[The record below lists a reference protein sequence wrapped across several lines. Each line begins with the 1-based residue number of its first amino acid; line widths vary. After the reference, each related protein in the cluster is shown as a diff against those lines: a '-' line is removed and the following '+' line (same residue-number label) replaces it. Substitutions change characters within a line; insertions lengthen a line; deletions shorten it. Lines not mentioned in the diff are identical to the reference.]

1 MEWTNDTELFRLMR
15 ERLFTAIIGDVLDLH
30 GCRDQLLPP
39 ECRPLRPNMIVCGRA
54 MTVHEMD
61 VDEPTDP
68 PFGLMLKAL
77 DSLQQNEVYVAAG
90 ASPQYA
96 LWGELMS
103 TAARARGA
111 AGAVMAG
118 YTRDA
123 NGILAMDFP
132 VFGYGSY
139 AQDQRGRGK
148 VVDFRATLNIGS
160 ITIRPGDI
168 VFGDIDGGSSTGN
181 GNGGRSSGTGTG
193 QGGENR
199 QAAAARRRVRRKRL
213 HANWSAVVRQWRDHP
228 RGKDTGVRR
237 PLPVDPSATF
247 SFPA

>member
-30 GCRDQLLPP
+30 GYRDQFLPP

-168 VFGDIDGGSSTGN
+168 VFGDIDGVVVLPREMETEVVH
-181 GNGGRSSGTGTG
+181 RALEQVREEKT
-193 QGGENR
+193 
-199 QAAAARRRVRRKRL
+199 ARRL
-213 HANWSAVVRQWRDHP
+213 LLEGASAESVFTQ
-228 RGKDTGVRR
+228 TGV
-237 PLPVDPSATF
+237 L
-247 SFPA
+247 